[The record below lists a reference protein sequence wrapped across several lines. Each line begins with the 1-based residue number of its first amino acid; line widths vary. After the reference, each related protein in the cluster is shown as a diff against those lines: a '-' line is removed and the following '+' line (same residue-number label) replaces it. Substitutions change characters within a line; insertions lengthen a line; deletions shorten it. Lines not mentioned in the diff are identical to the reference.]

1 MDYREQHA
9 LLERV
14 GAILSASG
22 LEQEFINLALAD
34 RKIATDAT
42 RAKRSECFAR
52 FSVLALR
59 ANIARLLTGLGHRDF
74 CARIAEA
81 VRSFNDSSR

>member
-1 MDYREQHA
+1 MDYCEQHA

-14 GAILSASG
+14 GAILSVSG